1 MIVPV
6 PGFRFS
12 AVSAGIRK
20 DRRIDVA
27 IAVADKSA
35 TIAGLFT
42 RNRVRAAPVS
52 VAMDRV
58 RTGLANAILVN
69 SGCANACTGEA
80 GLAAVYESTAALGR
94 ALAIDPALV
103 IPASTGVIGEVL
115 PASKIA
121 ERTDELV
128 LKLSVDGASDFAAA
142 ILTTD
147 RWEKTASTSVRVNE
161 SAVRVLGIAKGA
173 GMLHPDVGP
182 PHATMLVF
190 LFTDAV
196 VERAELARAL
206 SFAADDTFNAC
217 SVDGDTSTN
226 DTVLAMASG
235 ASGVRLG
242 AEALGAAMH
251 EVCDQLARSMVA
263 DGEGSKHTVE
273 LRVKGLASGEEARR
287 VARTVA
293 TSLLVK
299 TALFGQDANWGRI
312 LAAAG
317 RAGVD
322 FDPNDAAIRIG
333 IIEVVKNGVT
343 LGKEA
348 EAHANAV
355 LQAPA
360 YTIELELGSGPGNA
374 RYYMSDLGH
383 EYVDVNAGYRS

>member
-27 IAVADKSA
+27 IAVADKNA